1 MLLTVI
7 HYRLYLPILTMCGY
21 DCQLPPS
28 MYDNTNYKPN
38 MLIFEIDGV
47 AVFSEKHH
55 TTV

>member
-1 MLLTVI
+1 
-7 HYRLYLPILTMCGY
+7 MCGY